1 MSSVDTDLGR
11 QAGNAH
17 GAPVLEVSGLTV
29 EARASGAPLRLVEDV
44 SLTVRAGQTLG
55 LVGESGSGKTMTA
68 MAILGLLPRGI
79 TVTSGHAAYGR
90 SDLLSL
96 STKELNALRGREI
109 GVIFQEPRRSLNPA
123 FTVGEQIAEVVRR
136 HSDATRRQAWQRAVE
151 LLGMVGIPQPARR
164 ARDYPHAFSGGM
176 CQRLMIAASVACE
189 PRLLLADEP
198 TTSLDVTVQAQVLSL
213 LVNLQ
218 EQFDLGIL
226 FITHD
231 LGVVAEVCHSVS
243 VMYAG
248 QVVEHASVEDIFLHP
263 QHPYTEGLLGAIPSI
278 EEPDARLVA
287 IEGTVPTYADLPSG
301 CRFHPRCRYMLEGP
315 CTDAPPPLSDLG
327 GERQCR
333 CVRVTSLSLKG
344 IDD

>member
-1 MSSVDTDLGR
+1 MDADLGR
-11 QAGNAH
+11 PAANAH
-17 GAPVLEVSGLTV
+17 GEPVLEVAGLTV
-29 EARASGAPLRLVEDV
+29 EARASGAPVRLVEDV

-79 TVTSGHAAYGR
+79 TVTSGRAAYGQ

-109 GVIFQEPRRSLNPA
+109 GVIFQEPRRSLNPV

-248 QVVEHASVEDIFLHP
+248 QVVEHSSVEDIFLRP
-263 QHPYTEGLLGAIPSI
+263 QHPYTEGMLGAIPSI
-278 EEPDARLVA
+278 DEPDARLVA

-301 CRFHPRCRYMLEGP
+301 CRFHPRCQYMLEGP
-315 CTDAPPPLSDLG
+315 CTDAPPPLSELG

-333 CVRVTSLSLKG
+333 CVRTTSLSLKG